1 MAENRPYTF
10 ELAAIALEVPAE
22 SAGDEGIR
30 DVAARNG
37 VDLDQFDRAVE
48 ILKGVAAAGGDIG
61 EWVRN
66 EYILDGRLHG
76 YLPIDAS
83 LTDADLTT
91 WKLGQYAEAHYTAA
105 P

>member
-10 ELAAIALEVPAE
+10 ELAALALQSTETSGGGGE
-22 SAGDEGIR
+22 SIR

-37 VDLDQFDRAVE
+37 VNLDQLDRAVE
-48 ILKGVAAAGGDIG
+48 ILRGVAAAGVDID

-83 LTDADLTT
+83 PADAELTT
-91 WKLGQYAEAHYTAA
+91 FKLGQFAEAYYTTA
-105 P
+105 